1 MTNLCKKFDSIY
13 KIYMN
18 FHKTPG
24 IITSGL
30 AVSVTSGYWCH
41 EISATVDPVCCN
53 AVSNGYKVLAY
64 CRNKVRWKKRFSN
77 KN

>member
-30 AVSVTSGYWCH
+30 AVSVTSGY
-41 EISATVDPVCCN
+41 
-53 AVSNGYKVLAY
+53 
-64 CRNKVRWKKRFSN
+64 
-77 KN
+77 